1 MGGKKISSAIKREL
15 TRASPKKT
23 KVRDHSNTILAT
35 YDGLIDSFTKVD
47 FMEYEKFMRY
57 LGTPGR
63 KRTEMFRVIT
73 DKGITGPVLQLAE
86 IRSKNLSDHQKILQ
100 VLRYR
105 WVALYEH
112 RKELLNT
119 DPNRFWE
126 HMAMKLTGKGNR
138 SRGIHIS
145 STWEGVNGRETLENF
160 LKTMYKKQGGK
171 CAITGEPLELTLGT
185 DTPNPNKCSI
195 DRINSNNG
203 YTPQNVWLVAWWVN
217 QMKMSLDLKDFWEKI
232 HILNEAR
239 LRLDK

>member
-1 MGGKKISSAIKREL
+1 MGGKKISLAIKREL
-15 TRASPKKT
+15 TRSAPKKT
-23 KVRDHSNTILAT
+23 RARDHSNTVLAT
-35 YDGLIDSFTKVD
+35 HSGLIDSFTKAD
-47 FMEYEKFMRY
+47 FEEYEKFIRCW
-57 LGTPGR
+57 GTPGR
-63 KRTEMFRVIT
+63 KRTEMFRVIKE
-73 DKGITGPVLQLAE
+73 KGITGPVLQLAE
-86 IRSKNLSDHQKILQ
+86 IRSTDLNQHQKILQ

-112 RKELLNT
+112 HKELVNN
-119 DPNRFWE
+119 DPDRFWE
-126 HMAMKLTGKGNR
+126 RMAMKLTGKGNR
-138 SRGIHIS
+138 DRGIHIS
-145 STWEGVNGRETLENF
+145 TKWEGEDGRETLENF
-160 LKTMYKKQGGK
+160 LKAMYKKQNGK

-217 QMKMSLDLKDFWEKI
+217 QMKMSMDLKDFWDKI